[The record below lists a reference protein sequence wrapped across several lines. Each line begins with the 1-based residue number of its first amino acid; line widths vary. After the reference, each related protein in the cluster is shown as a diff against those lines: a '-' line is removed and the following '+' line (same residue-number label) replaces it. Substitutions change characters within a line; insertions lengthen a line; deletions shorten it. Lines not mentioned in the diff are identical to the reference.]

1 MAKTQNSISLTEEIY
16 LKIYKQIL
24 DGELKIGNPINISKL
39 KEQYGVSLAV
49 IREALIKLTSKGIVV
64 QKPNLGF
71 AVVSIDEKSIKN
83 IIEARIINEGEALR
97 SAMKNGD
104 MGWESGIVAKK
115 YELDNTPMF
124 LDKSQSEE
132 AVSINPLWLEK
143 HYEFHMSMLKACDNE
158 ILLSI
163 CDDLW
168 NLSRVYRN
176 QALYHHKDR
185 KITKEH
191 EELMKAV
198 LERNEEAAIKLFVE
212 HLEKTGKI
220 E

>member
-24 DGELKIGNPINISKL
+24 DGDLKIGDTINISKL
-39 KEQYGVSLAV
+39 KERYGVSLAV
-49 IREALIKLTSKGIVV
+49 IREALIRLTSKGIVV
-64 QKPNLGF
+64 QKPNFGF

-104 MGWESGIVAKK
+104 MGWESNIVAKK
-115 YELDNTPMF
+115 YELDRTPMF
-124 LDKSQSEE
+124 LEKSQSEE
-132 AVSINPLWLEK
+132 VCINSLWLEK

-176 QALYHHKDR
+176 QALYLHR
-185 KITKEH
+185 ERNSEKEH

-198 LERNEEAAIKLFVE
+198 LQRNEETAIKLFVE
-212 HLEKTGKI
+212 HIVKTGKN

>member
-1 MAKTQNSISLTEEIY
+1 M
-16 LKIYKQIL
+16 
-24 DGELKIGNPINISKL
+24 
-39 KEQYGVSLAV
+39 AV
-49 IREALIKLTSKGIVV
+49 IREALIRLTSKGIVV
-64 QKPNLGF
+64 QKPNFGF

-104 MGWESGIVAKK
+104 MGWESNIVAKK
-115 YELDNTPMF
+115 YELDRTPMF
-124 LDKSQSEE
+124 LEKSQSEE
-132 AVSINPLWLEK
+132 VCINSLWLEK

-198 LERNEEAAIKLFVE
+198 LERN
-212 HLEKTGKI
+212 
-220 E
+220 